1 MKNLI
6 KALSDFQNDCP
17 IIHKDT
23 KGHNYTYADLPQ
35 IFSVINPLLKKHKL
49 CFTQLLQDNGIK
61 TILFHVES
69 GEQLESF
76 TIIPLVKLGAMNE
89 YQSYGSGVTYY
100 RRYALSSML
109 GLVTDK
115 DTDAAGAPVAQSPKF
130 RLDMLSNVHT
140 EDELAL
146 LYNSFIDQWI
156 KDGFELIS
164 EELFKHPEN
173 EYPQILKLDLK
184 GERGGYYSNVQ
195 RFESSQDY
203 KKYCDERLMEGLKV
217 IGSTPYKDF

>member
-6 KALSDFQNDCP
+6 KALSEFQNECP

-49 CFTQLLQDNGIK
+49 CFTQLLENDGIR

-69 GEQLESF
+69 GEQIESH
-76 TIIPLVKLGAMNE
+76 TPIPLVKLGAMNE
-89 YQSYGSGVTYY
+89 YQSYGSGVTYF

-115 DTDAAGAPVAQSPKF
+115 DTDASTP
-130 RLDMLSNVHT
+130 M
-140 EDELAL
+140 
-146 LYNSFIDQWI
+146 
-156 KDGFELIS
+156 
-164 EELFKHPEN
+164 
-173 EYPQILKLDLK
+173 
-184 GERGGYYSNVQ
+184 
-195 RFESSQDY
+195 SQP
-203 KKYCDERLMEGLKV
+203 LKV
-217 IGSTPYKDF
+217 AKSYPEKNGQTDWESIINDCKSLSELSSLFIANESKMSGNQDILNLLTKRKLQLS

>member
-6 KALSDFQNDCP
+6 KALSEFQNECP

-49 CFTQLLQDNGIK
+49 CFTQLLENDGIR

-69 GEQLESF
+69 GEQIESH
-76 TIIPLVKLGAMNE
+76 TPIPLVKLGAMNE

-115 DTDAAGAPVAQSPKF
+115 DTDASGSSIPVAQSPKF
-130 RLDMLSNVHT
+130 RLDMLNNVHT
-140 EDELAL
+140 EDELGM
-146 LYNSFIDQWI
+146 LYNSFKSSLTPSDL
-156 KDGFELIS
+156 EA
-164 EELFKHPEN
+164 FKTRKQ
-173 EYPQILKLDLK
+173 QINK
-184 GERGGYYSNVQ
+184 
-195 RFESSQDY
+195 
-203 KKYCDERLMEGLKV
+203 
-217 IGSTPYKDF
+217 

>member
-6 KALSDFQNDCP
+6 KSLSDFQNDCP

-49 CFTQLLQDNGIK
+49 CFTQLLENDGIK

-76 TIIPLVKLGAMNE
+76 TQIPKVKLGSMND
-89 YQSYGSGVTYY
+89 YQAYGSGVTYF

-109 GLVTDK
+109 GLITDK
-115 DTDAAGAPVAQSPKF
+115 DIDAAGEQVKESFDTK
-130 RLDMLSNVHT
+130 LIVNCNT
-140 EDELAL
+140 E
-146 LYNSFIDQWI
+146 
-156 KDGFELIS
+156 
-164 EELFKHPEN
+164 EELTSLYAKYKSALTESDIKLFTNRKL
-173 EYPQILKLDLK
+173 QISK
-184 GERGGYYSNVQ
+184 
-195 RFESSQDY
+195 
-203 KKYCDERLMEGLKV
+203 
-217 IGSTPYKDF
+217 

>member
-6 KALSDFQNDCP
+6 KALSDFQNECP

-49 CFTQLLQDNGIK
+49 CFTQLLKDNGIK
-61 TILFHVES
+61 TSRFNVES
-69 GEQLESF
+69 GKQRENL
-76 TIIPLVKLGAMNE
+76 TTIPLVKLGAMNE

-130 RLDMLSNVHT
+130 RLDMLANVHT
-140 EDELAL
+140 EDELGL
-146 LYNSFIDQWI
+146 LYNSFKSSLTPSDL
-156 KDGFELIS
+156 EA
-164 EELFKHPEN
+164 FKTRKQ
-173 EYPQILKLDLK
+173 QITK
-184 GERGGYYSNVQ
+184 
-195 RFESSQDY
+195 
-203 KKYCDERLMEGLKV
+203 
-217 IGSTPYKDF
+217 

>member
-6 KALSDFQNDCP
+6 KALSEFQNECP

-69 GEQLESF
+69 GEYLESF
-76 TIIPLVKLGAMNE
+76 TTIPIVKLGAMNE

-115 DTDAAGAPVAQSPKF
+115 DTDASGSSMPVAQSPKF
-130 RLDMLSNVHT
+130 RLDMLNNVHT
-140 EDELAL
+140 EDELGM
-146 LYNSFIDQWI
+146 LYNSFKSSLTPSDL
-156 KDGFELIS
+156 EA
-164 EELFKHPEN
+164 FKTRKQQLN
-173 EYPQILKLDLK
+173 K
-184 GERGGYYSNVQ
+184 
-195 RFESSQDY
+195 
-203 KKYCDERLMEGLKV
+203 
-217 IGSTPYKDF
+217 

>member
-6 KALSDFQNDCP
+6 KSLSDFQNECP

-49 CFTQLLQDNGIK
+49 CFTQLLENDGIK

-76 TIIPLVKLGAMNE
+76 TQIPKVKLGNMND
-89 YQSYGSGVTYY
+89 YQAYGSGVTYF

-109 GLVTDK
+109 GIITDK
-115 DTDAAGAPVAQSPKF
+115 DLDAAGNQVREVKMTNWTPLLV
-130 RLDMLSNVHT
+130 DNCNT
-140 EDELAL
+140 EEELTV
-146 LYNSFIDQWI
+146 LYNKYKTNLTDSDI
-156 KDGFELIS
+156 KLFTNRKLQIS
-164 EELFKHPEN
+164 K
-173 EYPQILKLDLK
+173 
-184 GERGGYYSNVQ
+184 
-195 RFESSQDY
+195 
-203 KKYCDERLMEGLKV
+203 
-217 IGSTPYKDF
+217 

>member
-6 KALSDFQNDCP
+6 KALSDFQNECP

-49 CFTQLLQDNGIK
+49 CFTQLLENDGIR

-69 GEQLESF
+69 GEQIESF
-76 TIIPLVKLGAMNE
+76 TTIPLVKLGAMNE
-89 YQSYGSGVTYY
+89 YQSYGSGVTYF

-115 DTDAAGAPVAQSPKF
+115 DTDAAGASSKYNPNLDTWASALVQIQSVQE
-130 RLDMLSNVHT
+130 L
-140 EDELAL
+140 EDLFVSKKHQIAGNKE
-146 LYNSFIDQWI
+146 II
-156 KDGFELIS
+156 
-164 EELFKHPEN
+164 ELFTTRK
-173 EYPQILKLDLK
+173 QQLS
-184 GERGGYYSNVQ
+184 R
-195 RFESSQDY
+195 
-203 KKYCDERLMEGLKV
+203 
-217 IGSTPYKDF
+217 

>member
-49 CFTQLLQDNGIK
+49 CFTQLLENDGIR

-69 GEQLESF
+69 GEQIESF
-76 TIIPLVKLGAMNE
+76 TTIPTVKLGAMNE
-89 YQSYGSGVTYY
+89 FQSIGSGITYF
-100 RRYALSSML
+100 RRYSISSIL

-115 DTDAAGAPVAQSPKF
+115 DTDAAGASAPASVN
-130 RLDMLSNVHT
+130 LSTWASAINQVQT
-140 EDELAL
+140 
-146 LYNSFIDQWI
+146 Q
-156 KDGFELIS
+156 
-164 EELFKHPEN
+164 EELEKLFADKKH
-173 EYPQILKLDLK
+173 QIAGNQDIIKLF
-184 GERGGYYSNVQ
+184 SNRKQ
-195 RFESSQDY
+195 Q
-203 KKYCDERLMEGLKV
+203 LN
-217 IGSTPYKDF
+217 

>member
-6 KALSDFQNDCP
+6 KSLSDFQNECP

-49 CFTQLLQDNGIK
+49 CFTQLLENDGIK

-76 TIIPLVKLGAMNE
+76 TQIPKVKLGNMND
-89 YQSYGSGVTYY
+89 YQAYGSGVTYF

-109 GLVTDK
+109 GIITDK
-115 DTDAAGAPVAQSPKF
+115 DLDAAGTQVKEEALKVVALKPVIMDSDVE
-130 RLDMLSNVHT
+130 LGLSNAK
-140 EDELAL
+140 DIDGLNKYY
-146 LYNSFIDQWI
+146 LYLSDNYKLSDSQI
-156 KDGFELIS
+156 K
-164 EELFKHPEN
+164 LF
-173 EYPQILKLDLK
+173 
-184 GERGGYYSNVQ
+184 SN
-195 RFESSQDY
+195 RKSQ
-203 KKYCDERLMEGLKV
+203 LQ
-217 IGSTPYKDF
+217 

>member
-6 KALSDFQNDCP
+6 KALSDFQNECP

-35 IFSVINPLLKKHKL
+35 IFSVINPLLNKHKL
-49 CFTQLLQDNGIK
+49 CFTQLLENDGIR

-76 TIIPLVKLGAMNE
+76 TTIPLVKLGAMNE
-89 YQSYGSGVTYY
+89 YQSYGSGVTYF

-115 DTDAAGAPVAQSPKF
+115 DTDASG
-130 RLDMLSNVHT
+130 T
-140 EDELAL
+140 
-146 LYNSFIDQWI
+146 
-156 KDGFELIS
+156 
-164 EELFKHPEN
+164 
-173 EYPQILKLDLK
+173 
-184 GERGGYYSNVQ
+184 
-195 RFESSQDY
+195 
-203 KKYCDERLMEGLKV
+203 
-217 IGSTPYKDF
+217 STPASPNLNSWYTAVNQVNTQEDLEKLFADKKTQIAGNQDIIKLFSNRKTQIN

>member
-6 KALSDFQNDCP
+6 KSLSDFQNECP

-49 CFTQLLQDNGIK
+49 CFTQLLENDGIK

-76 TIIPLVKLGAMNE
+76 TQIPKVKLGSMND
-89 YQSYGSGVTYY
+89 YQAYGSGVTYF

-109 GLVTDK
+109 GIITDK
-115 DTDAAGAPVAQSPKF
+115 DIDAAGTQVREQAKRPLEEVDLLSALSAVKTIEELNQLYQNIQSSAF
-130 RLDMLSNVHT
+130 QL
-140 EDELAL
+140 
-146 LYNSFIDQWI
+146 
-156 KDGFELIS
+156 S
-164 EELFKHPEN
+164 EEQIKLF
-173 EYPQILKLDLK
+173 
-184 GERGGYYSNVQ
+184 SN
-195 RFESSQDY
+195 R
-203 KKYCDERLMEGLKV
+203 KKELPNGN
-217 IGSTPYKDF
+217 

>member
-6 KALSDFQNDCP
+6 KALSDFQNECP

-49 CFTQLLQDNGIK
+49 CFTQLLENDGIR

-69 GEQLESF
+69 GEQIESH
-76 TIIPLVKLGAMNE
+76 TQIPLVKLGAMNE
-89 YQSYGSGVTYY
+89 YQSYGSGVTYF

-115 DTDAAGAPVAQSPKF
+115 DTDAAGSSMPVAQSPKF
-130 RLDMLSNVHT
+130 RLDMLANVHT
-140 EDELAL
+140 EDELGM
-146 LYNSFIDQWI
+146 LYNSFKSSLTQSDL
-156 KDGFELIS
+156 EA
-164 EELFKHPEN
+164 FKTRKQ
-173 EYPQILKLDLK
+173 QITK
-184 GERGGYYSNVQ
+184 
-195 RFESSQDY
+195 
-203 KKYCDERLMEGLKV
+203 
-217 IGSTPYKDF
+217 

>member
-49 CFTQLLQDNGIK
+49 CFTQLLQDNGIR

-76 TIIPLVKLGAMNE
+76 TSIPLVKLGAMNE
-89 YQSYGSGVTYY
+89 YQSYGSGVTYF

-115 DTDAAGAPVAQSPKF
+115 DTDASGSLMPIAQSPQF
-130 RLDMLSNVHT
+130 RLDMLPNVHT
-140 EDELAL
+140 EDELGL
-146 LYNSFIDQWI
+146 LYNT
-156 KDGFELIS
+156 
-164 EELFKHPEN
+164 FKSSLTHS
-173 EYPQILKLDLK
+173 DLEAFK
-184 GERGGYYSNVQ
+184 TRKQQLN
-195 RFESSQDY
+195 
-203 KKYCDERLMEGLKV
+203 K
-217 IGSTPYKDF
+217 

>member
-6 KALSDFQNDCP
+6 KSLSDFQNDCP

-49 CFTQLLQDNGIK
+49 CFTQLLENDGIK

-76 TIIPLVKLGAMNE
+76 TQIPKVKLGSMND
-89 YQSYGSGVTYY
+89 YQAYGSGVTYF

-109 GLVTDK
+109 GLITDK
-115 DTDAAGAPVAQSPKF
+115 DIDAAGVQVKEKAFDPK
-130 RLDMLSNVHT
+130 LVDMCQT
-140 EDELAL
+140 ELELTQY
-146 LYNSFIDQWI
+146 YNIHKASLTDSDI
-156 KDGFELIS
+156 K
-164 EELFKHPEN
+164 LFTN
-173 EYPQILKLDLK
+173 RKLQLTK
-184 GERGGYYSNVQ
+184 
-195 RFESSQDY
+195 
-203 KKYCDERLMEGLKV
+203 
-217 IGSTPYKDF
+217 

>member
-6 KALSDFQNDCP
+6 KALSDFQNECP

-49 CFTQLLQDNGIK
+49 CFTQLLENDGIR

-76 TIIPLVKLGAMNE
+76 TNIPYAKLGGMNE
-89 YQSYGSGVTYY
+89 FQSIGSGISYF
-100 RRYALSSML
+100 RRYCISSIL

-115 DTDAAGAPVAQSPKF
+115 DTDAANTSGKQSTN
-130 RLDMLSNVHT
+130 LDTWATALVDVKSVQELEDLFLSKKHQIAGNK
-140 EDELAL
+140 E
-146 LYNSFIDQWI
+146 II
-156 KDGFELIS
+156 
-164 EELFKHPEN
+164 ELFTTRK
-173 EYPQILKLDLK
+173 QQLS
-184 GERGGYYSNVQ
+184 R
-195 RFESSQDY
+195 
-203 KKYCDERLMEGLKV
+203 
-217 IGSTPYKDF
+217 

>member
-6 KALSDFQNDCP
+6 KALSDFQNECP

-69 GEQLESF
+69 GESLESF
-76 TIIPLVKLGAMNE
+76 TTIPLVKLGAMNE

-130 RLDMLSNVHT
+130 RLEMLANVHT
-140 EDELAL
+140 EDELGL
-146 LYNSFIDQWI
+146 LYNSFKSSLTPSDL
-156 KDGFELIS
+156 EA
-164 EELFKHPEN
+164 FKTRKQ
-173 EYPQILKLDLK
+173 QITK
-184 GERGGYYSNVQ
+184 
-195 RFESSQDY
+195 
-203 KKYCDERLMEGLKV
+203 
-217 IGSTPYKDF
+217 

>member
-6 KALSDFQNDCP
+6 KALSDFQNECP

-76 TIIPLVKLGAMNE
+76 TTIPLVKLGAMNE
-89 YQSYGSGVTYY
+89 YQSYGSGVTYF

-115 DTDAAGAPVAQSPKF
+115 DTDASGSSVTVAQSPKF
-130 RLDMLSNVHT
+130 RLDMLPNVHT
-140 EDELAL
+140 EDELGI
-146 LYNSFIDQWI
+146 LYNT
-156 KDGFELIS
+156 
-164 EELFKHPEN
+164 FKSSLTPSDLEAFKTRKQ
-173 EYPQILKLDLK
+173 QINK
-184 GERGGYYSNVQ
+184 
-195 RFESSQDY
+195 
-203 KKYCDERLMEGLKV
+203 
-217 IGSTPYKDF
+217 

>member
-6 KALSDFQNDCP
+6 KSLSDFQNDCP

-49 CFTQLLQDNGIK
+49 CFTQLLENDGIK

-76 TIIPLVKLGAMNE
+76 TQIPKVKLGSMND
-89 YQSYGSGVTYY
+89 YQAYGSGVTYF
-100 RRYALSSML
+100 RRYCLSSIL

-115 DTDAAGAPVAQSPKF
+115 DTDAAGTQVKEKF
-130 RLDMLSNVHT
+130 DISLIDACRT
-140 EDELAL
+140 E
-146 LYNSFIDQWI
+146 
-156 KDGFELIS
+156 
-164 EELFKHPEN
+164 EELSALYAKYKN
-173 EYPQILKLDLK
+173 SLLDSDLKLFTNQKLK
-184 GERGGYYSNVQ
+184 IT
-195 RFESSQDY
+195 
-203 KKYCDERLMEGLKV
+203 K
-217 IGSTPYKDF
+217 